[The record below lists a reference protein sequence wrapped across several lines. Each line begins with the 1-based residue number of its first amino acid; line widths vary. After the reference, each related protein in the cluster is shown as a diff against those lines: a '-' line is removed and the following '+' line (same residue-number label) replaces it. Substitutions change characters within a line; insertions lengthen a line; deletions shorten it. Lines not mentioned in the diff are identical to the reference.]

1 MCTRMIEAGWDPV
14 IRSSEKIAWT
24 IESVLGPEA
33 RFDLA
38 RPLLPDSLA
47 NVAKISCLN
56 DAERLTL
63 NHIRGHAYLYLFSFV
78 EEYIIATA
86 VRHSSAE
93 VFGDHAALRALLRF
107 AEEEVKHQ
115 EMFRRACRLFTGS
128 FGHNCDVLP
137 NPQAVAEVILS
148 HKPMAVLLITLHLEI
163 MTQHHFVEAFRRGG
177 ADEIDPLFRNMLRHH
192 WMEEAQHAK
201 IDTLELHKLSADA
214 TPEMCEES
222 IDDYIKIGGA
232 LDGLLGQQAKNDIAT
247 LGRVL
252 NRQFTE
258 AEQREMLDTQVEAY
272 RRTFVGLGISSPA
285 FVAEVKRLSPAGAHR
300 VEEVAKQFPV

>member
-1 MCTRMIEAGWDPV
+1 MSEAGWDPV
-14 IRSSEKIAWT
+14 IHSSEKVAWT
-24 IESVLGPEA
+24 IESVLGPDA
-33 RFDLA
+33 KFDLG

-86 VRHSSAE
+86 VRHSTAE
-93 VFGDHAALRALLRF
+93 VFGDHTALRALLRS

-115 EMFRRACRLFTGS
+115 EMFRRACRLFKQG
-128 FGHNCDVLP
+128 FGHDCDVLE

-163 MTQHHFVEAFRRGG
+163 MTQYHFVESFRRGA
-177 ADEIDPLFRNMLRHH
+177 ADELDPLFRQLLRHH
-192 WMEEAQHAK
+192 WLEEAQHAK

-214 TPEMCEES
+214 TPELCEQS
-222 IDDYIKIGGA
+222 VDDYLKIVGA
-232 LDGLLGQQAKNDIAT
+232 LDGLLTQQAKNDIAT
-247 LGRVL
+247 LARVL
-252 NRQFTE
+252 GRQFTE
-258 AEQREMLDTQVEAY
+258 AENKELLDAQAGAY

-285 FVAEVKRLSPAGAHR
+285 FVEEVQRLSPAGAR
-300 VEEVAKQFPV
+300 KVAEASKQFPV

>member
-1 MCTRMIEAGWDPV
+1 MNEAGWDPV
-14 IRSSEKIAWT
+14 IHSSEKVAWT

-33 RFDLA
+33 RFDLR

-47 NVAKISCLN
+47 NVAKISCLS

-63 NHIRGHAYLYLFSFV
+63 NQIRGHAYLYLFSFV

-93 VFGDHAALRALLRF
+93 VFGDHTALRALLRF

-115 EMFRRACRLFTGS
+115 EMFRRACRLFKQS
-128 FGHNCDVLP
+128 FGHEPEVLP

-163 MTQHHFVEAFRRGG
+163 MTQQHFVESFRRGTT
-177 ADEIDPLFRNMLRHH
+177 DELDPLFRQLLRHH
-192 WMEEAQHAK
+192 WLEEAQHAK

-214 TPEMCEES
+214 TPELREQS
-222 IDDYIKIGGA
+222 IDDYLKIVGA
-232 LDGLLGQQAKNDIAT
+232 LDGLLTQQAKNDIAT
-247 LGRVL
+247 LARVL
-252 NRQFTE
+252 GRQFSE
-258 AEQREMLDTQVEAY
+258 AEHREMLEAQAGAY

-285 FVAEVKRLSPAGAHR
+285 FVEEVQRLSPAGALK
-300 VEEVAKQFPV
+300 VAEVSKKY

>member
-1 MCTRMIEAGWDPV
+1 MSEAGWDPV
-14 IRSSEKIAWT
+14 IHSSEKVAWT

-33 RFDLA
+33 RFDLK

-47 NVAKISCLN
+47 NVTKLSCLN

-63 NHIRGHAYLYLFSFV
+63 NQIRGHAYLYLFSFV

-93 VFGDHAALRALLRF
+93 VFGDHTALRALLRF

-115 EMFRRACRLFTGS
+115 KMFRRACRLFIDS
-128 FGHNCDVLP
+128 FGHPCDVLP

-163 MTQHHFVEAFRRGG
+163 MTQQHFVESFRRGA
-177 ADEIDPLFRNMLRHH
+177 ADELDPLFRDMLRHH
-192 WMEEAQHAK
+192 WMEESQHAK
-201 IDTLELHKLSADA
+201 IDILELHKLTADA
-214 TPEMCEES
+214 TPELREQS
-222 IDDYIKIGGA
+222 IDDYIKIVGA
-232 LDGLLGQQAKNDIAT
+232 LDGLLCQQAKNDIAT

-252 NRQFTE
+252 GRTFTD
-258 AEQREMLDTQVEAY
+258 AENKELFDAQADAY
-272 RRTFVGLGISSPA
+272 RRTFVGLGISSPT
-285 FVAEVKRLSPAGAHR
+285 FVAEVERLSPAGAGR
-300 VEEVAKQFPV
+300 VAAVAKQFPV

>member
-1 MCTRMIEAGWDPV
+1 MSEAGWDPV
-14 IRSSEKIAWT
+14 IHSSEKVAWT

-33 RFDLA
+33 RFDLK

-47 NVAKISCLN
+47 NVTKLSCLN

-63 NHIRGHAYLYLFSFV
+63 NQIRGHAYLYLFSFV

-93 VFGDHAALRALLRF
+93 VFGDHTALRALLRF

-115 EMFRRACRLFTGS
+115 EMFRRACRLFIDS
-128 FGHNCDVLP
+128 FGHPCDVLP

-163 MTQHHFVEAFRRGG
+163 MTQQHFVESFRRGA
-177 ADEIDPLFRNMLRHH
+177 ADELDPLFRDMLRHH
-192 WMEEAQHAK
+192 WMEESQHAK
-201 IDTLELHKLSADA
+201 IDILELHKLTADA
-214 TPEMCEES
+214 TPELREQS
-222 IDDYIKIGGA
+222 IDDYIKIVGA
-232 LDGLLGQQAKNDIAT
+232 LDGLLCQQAKNDIAT

-252 NRQFTE
+252 GRTFTD
-258 AEQREMLDTQVEAY
+258 AENKELFDAQADAY
-272 RRTFVGLGISSPA
+272 RRTFVGLGISSPT
-285 FVAEVKRLSPAGAHR
+285 FVAEVERLSPAGAGR
-300 VEEVAKQFPV
+300 VAAVAKQFPV